1 MGRPNTKEQDKIQQL
16 VYKLLEMLLFHAV
29 KVEWGGWRVWVD
41 TLAIAHS
48 KISLE
53 EHREYVK
60 NAKLKY
66 TEDKNKSLLLSN
78 GGENSDS
85 QNENKNHVVDQLEN
99 GIKEINLSEEN
110 LDNQSIKME
119 GIENGLEGNI
129 TPSLEKDSSNDQQI
143 AVDSN
148 LETDNNLH
156 TNGESLNLDNND
168 KVVETNE
175 MNEHENISSEKEES
189 SVVQNIS
196 NSDKVE
202 EEKIPDEN
210 IEEDHKSDQASTVN
224 KENVSEKKPQK
235 TPGKKKKKKKKKK

>member
-1 MGRPNTKEQDKIQQL
+1 M
-16 VYKLLEMLLFHAV
+16 
-29 KVEWGGWRVWVD
+29 
-41 TLAIAHS
+41 
-48 KISLE
+48 
-53 EHREYVK
+53 K

-66 TEDKNKSLLLSN
+66 TEDKNKSLSLSN
-78 GGENSDS
+78 GGENNGLQNENKSDNVEQLAHEIKDIS
-85 QNENKNHVVDQLEN
+85 SNGEVLDSDKIKTEEVEKSLDSDPQNENKNHVVDQLEN

-129 TPSLEKDSSNDQQI
+129 TLSLVIEKDSSNDQQI

-175 MNEHENISSEKEES
+175 MNEHENTSSEKEES

-224 KENVSEKKPQK
+224 KENVSEDKPSE
-235 TPGKKKKKKKKKK
+235 TPGEIKVNRLNFICLNVFRI

>member
-1 MGRPNTKEQDKIQQL
+1 MGEQDKIQQL

-41 TLAIAHS
+41 TLAIVHS

-66 TEDKNKSLLLSN
+66 TEDKNKSLSLSN
-78 GGENSDS
+78 GGENNGL
-85 QNENKNHVVDQLEN
+85 QNENKSDNVEQLAHE
-99 GIKEINLSEEN
+99 IKDINLSEEN

-129 TPSLEKDSSNDQQI
+129 TPSLVIEKDSSNDQQI

-148 LETDNNLH
+148 LETDN
-156 TNGESLNLDNND
+156 
-168 KVVETNE
+168 
-175 MNEHENISSEKEES
+175 
-189 SVVQNIS
+189 
-196 NSDKVE
+196 
-202 EEKIPDEN
+202 
-210 IEEDHKSDQASTVN
+210 
-224 KENVSEKKPQK
+224 
-235 TPGKKKKKKKKKK
+235 